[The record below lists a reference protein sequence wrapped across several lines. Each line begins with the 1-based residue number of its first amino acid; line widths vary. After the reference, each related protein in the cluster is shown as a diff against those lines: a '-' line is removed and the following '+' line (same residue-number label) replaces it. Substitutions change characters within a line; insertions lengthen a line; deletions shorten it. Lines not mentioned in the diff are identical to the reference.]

1 MEGCQYESERIEM
14 REAEELDQ
22 KIDDEVLELIP
33 KRKKEDLKDI
43 IQAIEEVS
51 GEKYEIS
58 IDLEEED
65 EESLESG
72 EIREEILKNLPDDLS
87 DLTVKELKEFA
98 NRNEIHLPKQARKA
112 DIIRIIRYV
121 LGLDD

>member
-1 MEGCQYESERIEM
+1 
-14 REAEELDQ
+14 
-22 KIDDEVLELIP
+22 LIP
-33 KRKKEDLKDI
+33 KRKKGDLKDI

-58 IDLEEED
+58 IDLEDD

-72 EIREEILKNLPDDLS
+72 EIREEILKNLPENLS

-98 NRNEIHLPKQARKA
+98 NRNEIRLPKQARKA